1 MTKNSYTFSPCRLN
15 RMKKIICILFS
26 FVIFSSWV
34 VEKPSPVT
42 IPLPPSSNPSEEA
55 NAKIKAIYIYNFTKY
70 IEWPDNYKQGNFVIG
85 IMGNNVSLIN
95 ELNKMAASKTVG
107 NQRLEIKSITSA
119 DATCHIV
126 YLLSENSTQLNEVI
140 DKMKS
145 KSTLII
151 TDKAG
156 LAAKGAGINFVIQEN
171 KQKIEL
177 NKANIERHKLKVASS
192 LVELAI
198 QVK

>member
-1 MTKNSYTFSPCRLN
+1 
-15 RMKKIICILFS
+15 MKKLSYIFFILFLS
-26 FVIFSSWV
+26 SSWIAD
-34 VEKPSPVT
+34 KPSA
-42 IPLPPSSNPSEEA
+42 SEEA

-70 IEWPDNYKQGNFVIG
+70 IEWPDNYKQGNFIIG
-85 IMGNNVSLIN
+85 VMGNNTSLIN

-107 NQRLEIKSITSA
+107 TQRLEIRNISA
-119 DATCHIV
+119 AEAAPCHIIYV
-126 YLLSENSTQLNEVI
+126 LSDNSNQLSEVI
-140 DKMKS
+140 EKIKS
-145 KSTLII
+145 NSTLII

-156 LAAKGAGINFVIQEN
+156 LAAKGSAINFVVQEN

-177 NKANIERHKLKVASS
+177 NKSNIERYRLKVASS

>member
-1 MTKNSYTFSPCRLN
+1 
-15 RMKKIICILFS
+15 MKKQIFIFFS
-26 FVIFSSWV
+26 IVFCTSWITD
-34 VEKPSPVT
+34 KPDKAG
-42 IPLPPSSNPSEEA
+42 SNAAEEA

-70 IEWPDNYKQGNFVIG
+70 IEWPEGYKQGNFVIG
-85 IMGNNVSLIN
+85 VIGNNAALIN
-95 ELNKMAASKTVG
+95 ELNKMATSKTVG
-107 NQRLEIKSITSA
+107 SQKLEIKNA
-119 DATCHIV
+119 GVMDGTCHII
-126 YLLSENSTQLNEVI
+126 YLLSDNSAQLNEVI
-140 DKMKS
+140 EKNKS
-145 KSTLII
+145 KCTLII

-177 NKANIERHKLKVASS
+177 NRSNIERYKLKVASS

>member
-1 MTKNSYTFSPCRLN
+1 
-15 RMKKIICILFS
+15 MKKLVYILVSILF
-26 FVIFSSWV
+26 FTSWIAD
-34 VEKPSPVT
+34 KPS
-42 IPLPPSSNPSEEA
+42 PSEEA

-85 IMGNNVSLIN
+85 VMGNNISLIN

-107 NQRLEIKSITSA
+107 SQRLEIKNLTSA
-119 DATCHIV
+119 DLPCHIIYV
-126 YLLSENSTQLNEVI
+126 LSDNSAQLTDVM
-140 DKMKS
+140 DKIKN

-156 LAAKGAGINFVIQEN
+156 LAAKGAGINFVVQEN

-177 NKANIERHKLKVASS
+177 NKSNIEKYKLKVASS

>member
-1 MTKNSYTFSPCRLN
+1 
-15 RMKKIICILFS
+15 MKKQIL
-26 FVIFSSWV
+26 IFLSIVFCTSWV
-34 VEKPSPVT
+34 ADKPDKAG
-42 IPLPPSSNPSEEA
+42 SSAAEEA

-70 IEWPDNYKQGNFVIG
+70 IEWPDSYKNGNFVIG
-85 IMGNNVSLIN
+85 VIGNNIALIN
-95 ELNKMAASKTVG
+95 ELNKMATSKTVG
-107 NQRLEIKSITSA
+107 SQKLEIKNIASP
-119 DATCHIV
+119 DVTCHII
-126 YLLSENSTQLNEVI
+126 YLLSDNSSQLTDVI
-140 DKMKS
+140 EKNKS
-145 KSTLII
+145 KCTLII

-177 NKANIERHKLKVASS
+177 NKSNIERYKLKVASS

>member
-1 MTKNSYTFSPCRLN
+1 
-15 RMKKIICILFS
+15 MKKLVYILVS
-26 FVIFSSWV
+26 IFFCTSWIAD
-34 VEKPSPVT
+34 KPSPA
-42 IPLPPSSNPSEEA
+42 EEA

-85 IMGNNVSLIN
+85 VLGNNASLIN
-95 ELNKMAASKTVG
+95 ELNKMATSKTVG
-107 NQRLEIKSITSA
+107 SQRLEIKNITNA
-119 DATCHIV
+119 DAACHII
-126 YLLSENSTQLNEVI
+126 YLLSGNATQLAELV
-140 DKMKS
+140 DKIKN

-156 LAAKGAGINFVIQEN
+156 LAAKGAGINFVVQEN

-177 NKANIERHKLKVASS
+177 NKSNIEKYKLKVASS

>member
-1 MTKNSYTFSPCRLN
+1 MIYSKKLYICLTKRFNAFCSCSLN
-15 RMKKIICILFS
+15 QMKKLVYILVSILFCT
-26 FVIFSSWV
+26 SWIAD
-34 VEKPSPVT
+34 KPSA
-42 IPLPPSSNPSEEA
+42 SEEA
-55 NAKIKAIYIYNFTKY
+55 SAKIKAIYIYNFTKY

-85 IMGNNVSLIN
+85 VMGNNLSLIN

-107 NQRLEIKSITSA
+107 AQKLEIKNITSA
-119 DATCHIV
+119 DAVCHII
-126 YLLSENSTQLNEVI
+126 YLLSTNSTQLAEVV
-140 DKMKS
+140 DKIKN

-151 TDKAG
+151 TDRAG
-156 LAAKGAGINFVIQEN
+156 LATKGAGINFVIQEN

-177 NKANIERHKLKVASS
+177 NKSNIEKYKLKVASS

>member
-1 MTKNSYTFSPCRLN
+1 
-15 RMKKIICILFS
+15 MKKLVYILVSILFCT
-26 FVIFSSWV
+26 SWIADR
-34 VEKPSPVT
+34 PSA
-42 IPLPPSSNPSEEA
+42 SEEA
-55 NAKIKAIYIYNFTKY
+55 SAKIKAIYIYNFTKY

-85 IMGNNVSLIN
+85 VMGNNLSLIN

-107 NQRLEIKSITSA
+107 AQKLEIKNITSA
-119 DATCHIV
+119 DAVCHII
-126 YLLSENSTQLNEVI
+126 YLLSTNSAQLAEVV
-140 DKMKS
+140 DKIKN

-151 TDKAG
+151 TDRAG
-156 LAAKGAGINFVIQEN
+156 LATKGAGINFVIQEN

-177 NKANIERHKLKVASS
+177 NKSNIEKYKLKVASS

>member
-1 MTKNSYTFSPCRLN
+1 M
-15 RMKKIICILFS
+15 
-26 FVIFSSWV
+26 
-34 VEKPSPVT
+34 
-42 IPLPPSSNPSEEA
+42 SEDA

-70 IEWPDNYKQGNFVIG
+70 IEWPDSYKQGNFVVG
-85 IMGNNVSLIN
+85 VMGNNASLIN

-107 NQRLEIKSITSA
+107 NQKLEIKSISA
-119 DATCHIV
+119 DALAPCHILYV
-126 YLLSENSTQLNEVI
+126 LSDYSSQLSEVI
-140 DKMKS
+140 EKVKS

-156 LAAKGAGINFVIQEN
+156 LASKGAGINFVVQEN

-177 NKANIERHKLKVASS
+177 NKANIERYKLKVASS

-198 QVK
+198 QIK

>member
-1 MTKNSYTFSPCRLN
+1 MHFYSRSLN
-15 RMKKIICILFS
+15 QMKKLS
-26 FVIFSSWV
+26 YIFFFFFFCTSWIV
-34 VEKPSPVT
+34 DKPSA
-42 IPLPPSSNPSEEA
+42 SEDA

-70 IEWPDNYKQGNFVIG
+70 IEWPDSYKQGNFVVG
-85 IMGNNVSLIN
+85 VMGNNISLLN

-107 NQRLEIKSITSA
+107 NQHIEVKSMTTP
-119 DATCHIV
+119 DASCHILYV
-126 YLLSENSTQLNEVI
+126 LSDYSSQLNEVI
-140 DKMKS
+140 EKMKS

-177 NKANIERHKLKVASS
+177 NKANIERYKLKVASS

>member
-1 MTKNSYTFSPCRLN
+1 MHFSFSLN
-15 RMKKIICILFS
+15 QMKKLIYIFFS
-26 FVIFSSWV
+26 FLLCTSWV
-34 VEKPSPVT
+34 VDKPSA
-42 IPLPPSSNPSEEA
+42 SEDA

-70 IEWPDNYKQGNFVIG
+70 IEWPESYKQGNFVVG
-85 IMGNNVSLIN
+85 VMGNNPSILN
-95 ELNKMAASKTVG
+95 ELNKMATYKTVG
-107 NQRLEIKSITSA
+107 NQHFEIKTVTTTDLS
-119 DATCHIV
+119 CHILYV
-126 YLLSENSTQLNEVI
+126 LSDYSSQLNEVI
-140 DKMKS
+140 EKVKS

-156 LAAKGAGINFVIQEN
+156 LAAKGSGINFVVYEN

-177 NKANIERHKLKVASS
+177 NKANIERYKLKVASS